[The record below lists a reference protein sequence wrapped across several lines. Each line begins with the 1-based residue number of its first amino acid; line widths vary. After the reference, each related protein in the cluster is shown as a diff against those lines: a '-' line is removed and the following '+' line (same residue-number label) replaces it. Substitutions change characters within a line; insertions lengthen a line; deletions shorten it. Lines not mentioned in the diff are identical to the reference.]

1 LHALAVVRSTGDGS
15 HDARHTHVS
24 FSRIA
29 ADIAGPAIAMPAPRP
44 PLRVSRQAGH
54 DRAMPRFR
62 LTGTVTTH
70 DASATRVTCDGCDPV
85 RPCDEHARGPV
96 LWLLTAGVFEL
107 RDAAGRHAIDPTRAI
122 AMPHRHAFQIRH
134 PAGPDTC
141 IAFRGP
147 IVDALAA
154 HGAQLLPV
162 TPAQLARILAGLADR
177 DGLALGEALAGLAA
191 PDHAAAGHRAAPD
204 RDLAAAIAHALRTRY
219 AEPIS
224 LGELAAA
231 TGYSVFHAC
240 RVFRATTGTTIHGF
254 RRELRLRHALARIL
268 DGNDPLADIAL
279 ATGFAS
285 HSHLTNQF
293 HARFGLPP
301 ARARSRAGRRALAC
315 QPASVRPLS

>member
-1 LHALAVVRSTGDGS
+1 M
-15 HDARHTHVS
+15 
-24 FSRIA
+24 IE
-29 ADIAGPAIAMPAPRP
+29 P
-44 PLRVSRQAGH
+44 
-54 DRAMPRFR
+54 MPRFR
-62 LTGTVTTH
+62 LTGTVTTR
-70 DASATRVTCDGCDPV
+70 DASATRVVCDGCDPV

-96 LWLLTAGVFEL
+96 LWLLTAGAFEL
-107 RDAAGRHAIDPTRAI
+107 RDAAGRHAVDPTRAI
-122 AMPHRHAFQIRH
+122 AMPHHHAFQIRH

-154 HGAQLLPV
+154 HRARLLPV
-162 TPAQLARILAGLADR
+162 APGQLAQILAGLADPG
-177 DGLALGEALAGLAA
+177 GLALGEALSGLGSPDGDRAGGRA
-191 PDHAAAGHRAAPD
+191 PRAAPD

-219 AEPIS
+219 AEPIT
-224 LGELAAA
+224 LGELAAT

-268 DGNDPLADIAL
+268 DSDEPLADIAL

-301 ARARSRAGRRALAC
+301 ARARSRAGRLSITDLAGWRRRG
-315 QPASVRPLS
+315 PRTPSSPRP